1 MDDLR
6 PHGPGRL
13 VLQALA
19 VVSALGFLALLMVQA
34 MAFYAPTPEAPK
46 SPPPH
51 LLAPATKAAP
61 VLAPQLRAE
70 QEARD
75 RAYLGGTK
83 SMTVIPSPPLVPPE
97 QSSHGRVYLP
107 ATKAGILG
115 PLKVS
120 KPAPAPPQ
128 QGTPPPQK

>member
-1 MDDLR
+1 MSAI
-6 PHGPGRL
+6 GF
-13 VLQALA
+13 
-19 VVSALGFLALLMVQA
+19 VVLLMVQA

-61 VLAPQLRAE
+61 VLAPQLRDEAQE
-70 QEARD
+70 QKKSED

-97 QSSHGRVYLP
+97 QSSQGRVYLP

-120 KPAPAPPQ
+120 KPAPSPPQ
-128 QGTPPPQK
+128 QGTPPPGR